1 MKLFN
6 FFAKY
11 IGYSFSIGLFSGI
24 TSWMMGIFGVYI
36 GSSFI
41 LISYDKILL
50 FVLKWLPISVI
61 ISSFFHLLQTGLL
74 EPIRIPPFFNF
85 MKRMNSAYRRDMNL
99 EDDELRIVYED
110 FSYSPMY
117 TMMISVTYVIFTGL
131 IFAGFSSYEYFYTKT
146 ISFEEFIVF
155 VKIIIIAVSMVV
167 ILVGI
172 TTYLLTEA
180 LTLKQRS
187 KAYNNLIKKNIR
199 IKPIALI
206 GIRIKFMFFV
216 LLMIITL
223 FTFAALIE
231 KGRYYDEYDV
241 LGIVI
246 YLIISTITGIIMM
259 LINSNSFLN
268 ILKDMRSL
276 TREISK
282 GGRAAFNAMSLEKEF
297 SSIQFS
303 LMEMAWEIDGHR
315 KNLED
320 KVEQRTEE
328 LQNALVDLKDRDNQ
342 MQKQLDMA
350 SVIQRSILPGTID
363 DWNELKFAVKY
374 IAMDKIGGDFYDI
387 QQLKDGKLGVLIAD
401 VSGHGIPAALVT
413 TMAKIS
419 FGNAAQNYSSPKR
432 IFQEVNHNILDH
444 VKTQDYLTC
453 FMCAFDEDYG
463 MVYSNAS
470 HQKAILLRTET
481 GQIELLDTGGLFL
494 GAIEEAID
502 TYEENKT
509 KLNYADRLIL
519 YTDGIPEALDKNRTE
534 YSNDRFEKM
543 ILDNRTMALED
554 FSNLLIEDVYKHLGN
569 SPMEDDITL
578 LVIELV
584 KDEVIDIIKQ
594 ARKKVNLHEHNEAIQ
609 ILEDGLKRYPYN
621 QKLLYNLAKN
631 YFRVNNY
638 VRTVKAIE
646 RYLENDKKNKYAYY
660 IAGAAHLQLENFEDA
675 IVNFEQSLY
684 QDSKFVNSIFALG
697 ITYKKVEK
705 YEDAKQNFER
715 VLNFEP
721 ENKMALFEINEI
733 NKQVDTNK
741 NK

>member
-1 MKLFN
+1 
-6 FFAKY
+6 
-11 IGYSFSIGLFSGI
+11 
-24 TSWMMGIFGVYI
+24 MMGIFGVYI

-241 LGIVI
+241 
-246 YLIISTITGIIMM
+246 
-259 LINSNSFLN
+259 
-268 ILKDMRSL
+268 
-276 TREISK
+276 
-282 GGRAAFNAMSLEKEF
+282 
-297 SSIQFS
+297 
-303 LMEMAWEIDGHR
+303 MEMAWEIDGHR

-631 YFRVNNY
+631 YFRVNN
-638 VRTVKAIE
+638 
-646 RYLENDKKNKYAYY
+646 
-660 IAGAAHLQLENFEDA
+660 
-675 IVNFEQSLY
+675 
-684 QDSKFVNSIFALG
+684 
-697 ITYKKVEK
+697 
-705 YEDAKQNFER
+705 
-715 VLNFEP
+715 
-721 ENKMALFEINEI
+721 
-733 NKQVDTNK
+733 
-741 NK
+741 